1 MRTER
6 VKVFRFFKGGGV
18 EKWRIRTENKDHV
31 HTVVKRCMRKELY
44 DVIGEVVKIGNK
56 IIQRRILECAHGQ

>member
-6 VKVFRFFKGGGV
+6 VKVFRFFKGGGGV

-44 DVIGEVVKIGNK
+44 DVIGEVVKK
-56 IIQRRILECAHGQ
+56 